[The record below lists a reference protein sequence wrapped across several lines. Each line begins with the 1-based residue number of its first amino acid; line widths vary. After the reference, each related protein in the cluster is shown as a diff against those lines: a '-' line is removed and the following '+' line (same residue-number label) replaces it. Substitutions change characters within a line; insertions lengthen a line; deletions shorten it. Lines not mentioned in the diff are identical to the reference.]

1 MAEEYSMVFKRV
13 FNRMFTPAAALSLA
27 GVALMGAQGAAAS
40 ETRGYAVNWFTVAT
54 IATKA
59 NCPKGLNPL
68 SDDYY
73 KRELKR
79 LGHKDAEIEE
89 LMKDFPSG
97 KYVPLVTMR
106 GRIDGKPANIFA
118 NPWSQPDPGLF
129 LVEGKD
135 GFGFNLDGK
144 NGPNDFVD
152 PETKETGIDNGF
164 WRAVGCTHNYHISA
178 PEYAN
183 YPYAQWDGTRDTSG
197 AWLLEISGVD
207 DWKNDDNVT
216 ITIDKAID
224 AIHRDANGNTVRNMS
239 FRVDPSS
246 RSKTV
251 TTGKIVN
258 GELRSTSFD
267 MHFVSDPAVMPEFKL
282 KKAQMRINFK
292 EDGSLFAYLGGYHE
306 WMPIY
311 WSMAQGGWTFEHSTG
326 IDLPAQYYAL
336 KKLADFDPDPKTGE
350 NRMIS
355 GTWSFDA
362 VPAYIVH
369 PENVARAAQK

>member
-1 MAEEYSMVFKRV
+1 MV
-13 FNRMFTPAAALSLA
+13 FNRVFGRLFSGTAALSVA
-27 GVALMGAQGAAAS
+27 SAAIALMSAQNAGAS

-54 IATKA
+54 IATPK

-79 LGHKDAEIEE
+79 LGYKDAEVEK

-97 KYVPLVTMR
+97 EYVPLVTMR
-106 GRIDGKPANIFA
+106 GRVDGKPTNVFA

-135 GFGFNLDGK
+135 GYGFNLDGK
-144 NGPNDFVD
+144 TGPKDFVD

-197 AWLLEISGVD
+197 AWLLEIGGVD
-207 DWKNDDNVT
+207 NWTNDDDVT
-216 ITIDKAID
+216 VTVDKAID
-224 AIHRDANGNTVRNMS
+224 VINRDANGNTVRNMT

-251 TTGKIVN
+251 VKAKIKN
-258 GELRSTSFD
+258 GELRTDTFN
-267 MHFVSDPAVMPEFKL
+267 MQFVADPGVMPEFKL
-282 KKAQMRINFK
+282 TGAKMRLNFK
-292 EDGSLFAYLGGYHE
+292 PDGSLFAYLGGYHE
-306 WMPIY
+306 WLPIY

-336 KKLADFDPDPKTGE
+336 KKLADANPDPKTGE
-350 NRMIS
+350 NRSIS

-369 PENVARAAQK
+369 PETVAQK

>member
-1 MAEEYSMVFKRV
+1 MV
-13 FNRMFTPAAALSLA
+13 FNRVFGRMFSRASALSLA
-27 GVALMGAQGAAAS
+27 GAAVALMSAQNAGAS
-40 ETRGYAVNWFTVAT
+40 ETRGFAVNWFTVAT
-54 IATKA
+54 IATPK

-79 LGHKDAEIEE
+79 LGYKDAEVEK

-97 KYVPLVTMR
+97 EYVPLVTMR
-106 GRIDGKPANIFA
+106 GRVDGKPTNVFA

-144 NGPNDFVD
+144 VGPKDFVD

-178 PEYAN
+178 PDYAL

-197 AWLLEISGVD
+197 AWLIEISGVD
-207 DWKNDDNVT
+207 SWQDDADVT
-216 ITIDKAID
+216 VTIDKAID
-224 AIHRDANGNTVRNMS
+224 TITRDANGNTMRNLT
-239 FRVDPSS
+239 FRADPSS
-246 RSKTV
+246 RSKNV
-251 TTGKIVN
+251 VKGKIA
-258 GELRSTSFD
+258 GGQLMTQPFT
-267 MHFVSDPAVMPEFKL
+267 MHFVADPGVMPEFHL
-282 KKAQMRINFK
+282 DKAMLRAKFK
-292 EDGSLFAYLGGYHE
+292 PDGSMFAYLGGYQD
-306 WMPIY
+306 WMKIY
-311 WSMAQGGWTFEHSTG
+311 WAAAQGGWTFEHSTG
-326 IDLPAQYYAL
+326 IDLPGNYYAL
-336 KKLADFDPDPKTGE
+336 KKLADFDADPKTGQ
-350 NRMIS
+350 NRKIS

-369 PENVARAAQK
+369 SESVASK

>member
-1 MAEEYSMVFKRV
+1 MIFKRV
-13 FNRMFTPAAALSLA
+13 FNHTAALSLA
-27 GVALMGAQGAAAS
+27 GAAALLSAQSANAS
-40 ETRGYAVNWFTVAT
+40 ETRGFAVNWFTVAT
-54 IATKA
+54 IATPA

-68 SDDYY
+68 SDEYY

-79 LGHKDAEIEE
+79 LGYKDAEVEK

-97 KYVPLVTMR
+97 EYVPLVTMR

-118 NPWSQPDPGLF
+118 NPWSQPDPGLKT
-129 LVEGKD
+129 VEGKD
-135 GFGFNLDGK
+135 GYGFNLDGK
-144 NGPNDFVD
+144 VGPNDFID
-152 PETKETGIDNGF
+152 PESKETGIDNGL

-178 PEYAN
+178 PSYAN

-197 AWLLEISGVD
+197 AWLLEITAN
-207 DWKNDDNVT
+207 DWTNDDNVT
-216 ITIDKAID
+216 VTIDKAID
-224 AIHRDANGNTVRNMS
+224 VIARDANGNTVRNMT

-251 TTGKIVN
+251 MHAKIKN
-258 GELRSTSFD
+258 GELRTDTFN
-267 MHFVSDPAVMPEFKL
+267 MQFVSDPGVMPEFKL
-282 KKAQMRINFK
+282 QNAKMRLTFK
-292 EDGSLFAYLGGYHE
+292 QDGSLFAYLGGYHE

-336 KKLADFDPDPKTGE
+336 KRFADSNPDPKTGE
-350 NRMIS
+350 NRSIS

-362 VPAYIVH
+362 VPAYVLH
-369 PENVARAAQK
+369 SENVAQAAQK